1 MPWPHERSFVHRPTL
16 FWMLSALA
24 AVFGSRTPGLT
35 TATVAVGVAGAGVAA
50 WLVFRYTRWLVRI
63 DGQFQDV
70 NPYKI
75 RVTTLAAFYGSAIM
89 AVAVLLVGAWLPLDP
104 AKSPLENAAVLYV
117 VPALLGSAAG
127 ALRGGRDSGVLD

>member
-1 MPWPHERSFVHRPTL
+1 MTHLHERAFGYRPAL
-16 FWMLSALA
+16 FWTLSALA
-24 AVFGSRTPGLT
+24 VLLGSRTPGLT
-35 TATVAVGVAGAGVAA
+35 ASTIAAGTAGAAAAA

-75 RVTTLAAFYGSAIM
+75 RVTTLAAFYGSAFM
-89 AVAVLLVGAWLPLDP
+89 AVAVLLVGALLPVNP
-104 AKSPLENAAVLYV
+104 AKSPIENASVLYF

-127 ALRGGRDSGVLD
+127 ALRGGRDSGVIA